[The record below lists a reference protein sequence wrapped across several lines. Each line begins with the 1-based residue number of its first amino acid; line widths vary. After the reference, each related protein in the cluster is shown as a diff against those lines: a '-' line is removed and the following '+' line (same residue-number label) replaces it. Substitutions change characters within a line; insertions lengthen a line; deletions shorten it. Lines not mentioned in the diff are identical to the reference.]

1 MKTKSKG
8 IIFFAF
14 VGVIM
19 LASGITI
26 AIPTAF
32 FDVPESDNDITE
44 TSKIISK
51 AGTGTPLDNIP
62 LEQQD
67 ELCESFYKFKKKDIW
82 LNYWENIF
90 NLSKIYPI
98 VNTNNYDLI
107 FDLTDVVK
115 NNFIT
120 MEQDYLYSNIL
131 IV

>member
-32 FDVPESDNDITE
+32 FDIPESNNDITE
-44 TSKIISK
+44 TSKIISQ

-62 LEQQD
+62 LERQD
-67 ELCESFYKFKKKDIW
+67 ELCGTGHATSNSFVQEYKIPTVCSQP
-82 LNYWENIF
+82 LA
-90 NLSKIYPI
+90 
-98 VNTNNYDLI
+98 
-107 FDLTDVVK
+107 
-115 NNFIT
+115 IT
-120 MEQDYLYSNIL
+120 TRVYG
-131 IV
+131 V